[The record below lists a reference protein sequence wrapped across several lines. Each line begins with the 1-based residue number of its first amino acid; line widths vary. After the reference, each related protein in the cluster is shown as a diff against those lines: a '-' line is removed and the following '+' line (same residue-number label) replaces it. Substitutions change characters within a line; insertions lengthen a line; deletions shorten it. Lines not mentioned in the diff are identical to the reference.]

1 MRFSELEALI
11 EAELDGRLLA
21 ESFARGSRGKKG
33 TDAVSTTFLG
43 TPDELFS
50 ILAKVVSECSDA
62 CYTDTRRCL
71 FTIKGYQLS
80 GVEARKCY
88 SQVTEELRK
97 QEAFSETETEYMSK
111 PYGGWT
117 VVTLERFL
125 EDPDSYAY
133 VSGIFIEE
141 KAVGGY
147 KVTFSLTVGHTK
159 RWFARDPVWKNR
171 GKRESWSLDV
181 EMPWNKMTDGLKAA
195 VYKAFLKEYGQR
207 ANIR

>member
-11 EAELDGRLLA
+11 ESELDGRLLT

-33 TDAVSTTFLG
+33 TDVVSTTFLG

-50 ILAKVVSECSDA
+50 ILAKVVSECSA
-62 CYTDTRRCL
+62 CYTDKRRYL

-80 GVEARKCY
+80 GAKARKCY

-97 QEAFSETETEYMSK
+97 QEAFGETETEYMST
-111 PYGGWT
+111 PNGGWT

-133 VSGIFIEE
+133 VSGILIEE

-159 RWFARDPVWKNR
+159 RWFARDPVWKGR
-171 GKRESWSLDV
+171 GKCESWSLDV

-195 VYKAFLKEYGQR
+195 VYKAFLKEYDQS